1 MLAGSEKPCIYSVPI
16 KKHSYELCEALDVSR
31 GTFYNHI
38 FRRADRSKYADEQT
52 QLMKQV
58 QQIFDDSSQRYGA
71 GKNRI
76 SLAEN
81 GIHTSRKRISTI
93 MQELDLRSVRTDSV
107 QETAEIPVMSRVPE
121 YDEPR
126 LSNIYVE
133 KRGSFRGLSVPS

>member
-1 MLAGSEKPCIYSVPI
+1 
-16 KKHSYELCEALDVSR
+16 
-31 GTFYNHI
+31 
-38 FRRADRSKYADEQT
+38 
-52 QLMKQV
+52 MKQV

-71 GKNRI
+71 GKIRI
-76 SLAEN
+76 ILAEN